1 MSCESPEFM
10 GESLKGYQMD
20 LEKCKY
26 ITGIKEFLLA
36 FPDKPLYYFQDM
48 LEFRR
53 YIRFDYEEWG
63 ETTYIDLVMA
73 DETRRDGIVLHC
85 VDAWMDGRCE
95 IQTYI
100 GGLDIIYLKDSGYE
114 GKYRITDFEENNM
127 NIYCNDLEIRV
138 IDPGEY
144 MYS

>member
-1 MSCESPEFM
+1 M

-63 ETTYIDLVMA
+63 EKT
-73 DETRRDGIVLHC
+73 
-85 VDAWMDGRCE
+85 
-95 IQTYI
+95 
-100 GGLDIIYLKDSGYE
+100 
-114 GKYRITDFEENNM
+114 
-127 NIYCNDLEIRV
+127 
-138 IDPGEY
+138 
-144 MYS
+144 

>member
-1 MSCESPEFM
+1 
-10 GESLKGYQMD
+10 
-20 LEKCKY
+20 
-26 ITGIKEFLLA
+26 
-36 FPDKPLYYFQDM
+36 M

-63 ETTYIDLVMA
+63 EKTYIDLVMA